1 MKNSQT
7 PVAKNHEIFGNFLFI
22 QLCALKYTSNPLPP
36 FSMLFGHGNWT
47 LGFLQHWKP
56 GVGGYWLSTY
66 MKNNNN
72 ERKKRQNLMFFGH
85 GCLER
90 FFFRLSSMSYIFALN
105 FYICYIKF
113 PCHLSCKIPDFQLFH
128 LNIVVTSLILW
139 KNVIF
144 SVFMHLNRLE
154 NTEKLQLWRY
164 VTQPKHYE
172 NCLNLDIIFE
182 YITLNIYSQK
192 NLW

>member
-1 MKNSQT
+1 M
-7 PVAKNHEIFGNFLFI
+7 AKNHEIFGNFLFI
-22 QLCALKYTSNPLPP
+22 QLCALKYTSNPLPQ

-72 ERKKRQNLMFFGH
+72 EREKRQNLVFFGH
-85 GCLER
+85 GCLES
-90 FFFRLSSMSYIFALN
+90 FFFRLSSTSYIFALN
-105 FYICYIKF
+105 FCICSINF
-113 PCHLSCKIPDFQLFH
+113 PCDLSCKIPDFQLFH